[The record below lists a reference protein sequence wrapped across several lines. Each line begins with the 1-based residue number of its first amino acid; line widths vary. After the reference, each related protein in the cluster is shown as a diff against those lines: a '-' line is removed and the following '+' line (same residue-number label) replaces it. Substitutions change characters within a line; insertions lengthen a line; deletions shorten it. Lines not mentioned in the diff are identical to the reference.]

1 MSYVIVDAIKGEIQY
16 WSNSIGW
23 VSIHDADVFSDEE
36 QRTLNLPYE
45 GHWLKLVGEQQSNT
59 LLNNKESK

>member
-1 MSYVIVDAIKGEIQY
+1 MSYVIVDTIKEWSKGEVPQY

-36 QRTLNLPYE
+36 QRTLNLPLE
-45 GHWLKLVGEQQSNT
+45 GHWLKLQGEQQ
-59 LLNNKESK
+59 